1 MGNVYE
7 RSSFFLTFGP
17 VLSCAHR
24 GPHMVIPGLGG
35 NAMRRLLILA
45 ALPIAAF
52 GCTAEAPGADT
63 RQSPTS
69 VIVGGQEGCQEGNR
83 LLSDINNIRIEDD
96 QALLRLQSLARVTA
110 SAENEIR
117 ASAEVMAQKWG
128 SW

>member
-1 MGNVYE
+1 
-7 RSSFFLTFGP
+7 
-17 VLSCAHR
+17 
-24 GPHMVIPGLGG
+24 
-35 NAMRRLLILA
+35 MRRLLILA